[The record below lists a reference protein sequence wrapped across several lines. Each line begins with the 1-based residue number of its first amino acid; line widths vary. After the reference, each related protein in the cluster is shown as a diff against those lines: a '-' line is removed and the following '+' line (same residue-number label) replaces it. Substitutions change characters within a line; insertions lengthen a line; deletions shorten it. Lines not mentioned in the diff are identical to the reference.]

1 MNSDSNI
8 ILGDELQQKLISGI
22 SKVTEV
28 IRKNYGPKGSNVS
41 IEQYLYPFHIIAN
54 DAQSIIQSVYFND
67 PTERRALNFL
77 KELTDKNSKTS
88 GEGRKTSLI
97 IAEELLKGGF
107 EQNIKGMKLKEELD
121 ALLPQVL
128 ESIDK
133 QSKRVELED
142 IGMVA
147 ETSSRSS
154 ETGNWI
160 AKIYQEIGR
169 DGIIQVEP
177 SGMEKTV
184 YEVTDGVRFHAGALT
199 TSFYNSKDGAVYE
212 NPLILVSKQKIE
224 KYNQIAPLV
233 EYIIKVE
240 RPLVIFTDDMDENI
254 AVDLIKTH
262 LAKKAKILII
272 KAPVVFKHY
281 IFEDFAKCVGATVVE
296 SATGLQLG
304 EKLPLT
310 ALGTCDYLV
319 SDKEDTVLRGIK
331 DISAHKDSL
340 RKLGDD
346 DSLRRLEWLNTKTA
360 VLKMGA
366 NSESELSYKL
376 LKAKDAV
383 SACKWALDSGIVEG
397 GGMALMKSASEIDSL
412 EDYLQLDKLESRTT
426 ETPKSIFA
434 SALEA
439 PYNQLLENSGEEGI
453 NTDGVWD
460 SSLVLKNAV
469 KNSVSL
475 AGIILTTGCDIRL
488 RDKTKEEQ
496 ELEILTLKNR
506 PF

>member
-1 MNSDSNI
+1 
-8 ILGDELQQKLISGI
+8 
-22 SKVTEV
+22 
-28 IRKNYGPKGSNVS
+28 
-41 IEQYLYPFHIIAN
+41 
-54 DAQSIIQSVYFND
+54 
-67 PTERRALNFL
+67 
-77 KELTDKNSKTS
+77 
-88 GEGRKTSLI
+88 
-97 IAEELLKGGF
+97 
-107 EQNIKGMKLKEELD
+107 MKLKEELD
-121 ALLPQVL
+121 SLLPQVL

-319 SDKEDTVLRGIK
+319 SDREDTVLRGIK
-331 DISAHKDSL
+331 DISDHKDNL

-360 VLKMGA
+360 VLKIGSS
-366 NSESELSYKL
+366 SESELSYKL

-383 SACKWALDSGIVEG
+383 SSCKWALSEGICLG
-397 GGMALMKSASEIDSL
+397 GGKTLNKVAHELYPMETGSSQEIFKNALL
-412 EDYLQLDKLESRTT
+412 
-426 ETPKSIFA
+426 
-434 SALEA
+434 A
-439 PYNQLLENSGEEGI
+439 PYVQLLENEGKEFGLDEL
-453 NTDGVWD
+453 NTDNIWD
-460 SSLVLKNAV
+460 STLVIKNAV

-475 AGIILTTGCDIRL
+475 AGIILTTGADIRL
-488 RDKTKEEQ
+488 RERTKEEQ
-496 ELEILTLKNR
+496 ELEILQLKNR